1 MSYVRG
7 HGSVAALVDVKDNIR
22 SYIAV
27 AADFKELDISC
38 FSRAVKR
45 PLCGVLGDIG
55 GDG

>member
-7 HGSVAALVDVKDNIR
+7 HGSVAALVDVEDNIR
-22 SYIAV
+22 SNIAV